1 MELIII
7 NCLDYY
13 VVIFLGILL
22 WGVLILLYKKNR
34 LIIVVIMILKIV
46 INRLM
51 LIWQELSTRE
61 SLLMPCLWTLFIF
74 NIYRRFLMKFF
85 KEKISLCPLL
95 YWPNGCGRKKRIC
108 LKFMKNLCFRPWFK
122 PCLIW

>member
-1 MELIII
+1 MKIINEMELIII

-22 WGVLILLYKKNR
+22 LGVLILLYKKNR
-34 LIIVVIMILKIV
+34 LIIVVVIMILKMV

-61 SLLMPCLWTLFIF
+61 SLLMPCL
-74 NIYRRFLMKFF
+74 
-85 KEKISLCPLL
+85 
-95 YWPNGCGRKKRIC
+95 
-108 LKFMKNLCFRPWFK
+108 
-122 PCLIW
+122 